1 MEEKKYDDE
10 IKNLF
15 EKPKIDPEEEEKKE
29 KVKKLIEGEEGTGVV
44 VSETKE
50 AKENND
56 DVIKETKGFHFS
68 LIALVILILCI
79 LLVGSAIAVQSR
91 DKKKADIKD
100 IESNTVAVIENTT
113 AEDDEI
119 ETAEEEMAMTENTAV
134 ENTVTNTIEIA
145 GAKDQNITEPNN
157 TIANESQKEALA
169 ENFYSKYVGENSL
182 KEVDGELIYE
192 SPNAAGEIHMK
203 FDKNDVLTRIY
214 VKYDCKNEEYVDSIK
229 STFAMLGFGEITS
242 KGTIVEIDI
251 PIDTFADE
259 NSEVKVTKDDIK
271 NAFSASGEIMENS
284 SNIMSQYMF

>member
-15 EKPKIDPEEEEKKE
+15 EKPEVNPEEEEKKE
-29 KVKKLIEGEEGTGVV
+29 NVKKLIEGEEGTGVV
-44 VSETKE
+44 VSETKS
-50 AKENND
+50 AKGNDD
-56 DVIKETKGFHFS
+56 DVIKETNGFHFS

-91 DKKKADIKD
+91 DKKKANIKD
-100 IESNTVAVIENTT
+100 IGSNTIAAVENT
-113 AEDDEI
+113 ANEDDEI

-134 ENTVTNTIEIA
+134 ENTVTNTVEIA
-145 GAKDQNITEPNN
+145 GAKDQNMTEPNN
-157 TIANESQKEALA
+157 TIVNESQKEALA

-192 SPNAAGEIHMK
+192 SPNTAGEIHMK

-214 VKYDCKNEEYVDSIK
+214 AKYDCKNEEYVDSIK

-242 KGTIVEIDI
+242 NGTVIEIDI
-251 PIDTFADE
+251 PLDSFVDE
-259 NSEVKVTKDDIK
+259 ESEVKVTKDDIK